1 MNISAT
7 LDGESVTIVSITV
20 GGSEVYISYI
30 TTSAELMTKRLK
42 RKDGL
47 ILATNVTINQEK

>member
-47 ILATNVTINQEK
+47 ILATNVTIN